1 MFWVAIAAGIVG
13 AVVGAAAMIVV
24 SCIVC
29 GCDSDDDASAKRVIC
44 ETELRWL
51 PPSEANN

>member
-13 AVVGAAAMIVV
+13 VVFGAAAMIVV

-29 GCDSDDDASAKRVIC
+29 GGDADKEPERIIVR

-51 PPSEANN
+51 PPSESNN